1 MKTQELLNV
10 YYQGLARN
18 SGWESVL
25 AEDFRFIGGDMT
37 NRTPLVGRESYQRVI
52 RRLSARYTGL
62 RMVKAFV
69 DGDQALVLVDYDWTF
84 PGDVKVTGPVVERW
98 LVENGRL
105 QELTIYFDTLSF
117 DRLVKG

>member
-1 MKTQELLNV
+1 MNTQELLKV
-10 YYQGLARN
+10 YYQGLAQN

-37 NRTPLVGRESYQRVI
+37 NRTPLVGREAYRRVI
-52 RRLSARYTGL
+52 QRLSGRYTGL

-69 DGDQALVLVDYDWTF
+69 DGDQAMVLVDYDWSF
-84 PGDVKVTGPVVERW
+84 PGGVKVTGPVAEKW